1 MPLLGK
7 LKLTSSSSHEIQSG
21 KNVYKGTKYSIK
33 MSSTSAKK
41 VSASM
46 FNLHNVNLPIIIT
59 SDLII
64 QSRCGLIAEASRY
77 YVFYLV
83 TNKQSVGTYFKTVQY
98 SQSILSIHN
107 SCKMTIFLPPLQL
120 TAFGIPL

>member
-1 MPLLGK
+1 MNSTIFHLRSF
-7 LKLTSSSSHEIQSG
+7 LTSVHFCSFLD
-21 KNVYKGTKYSIK
+21 V
-33 MSSTSAKK
+33 
-41 VSASM
+41 
-46 FNLHNVNLPIIIT
+46 HNVNLPIIIT